1 MAKKVNSENTEEVTV
16 EKEGFAEAVDKA
28 TDKIDNAA
36 VKIESFFTKIG
47 NWFKNNWKWLIAT
60 TATLVI
66 GFVLGGIV
74 F

>member
-1 MAKKVNSENTEEVTV
+1 MSKKNENVKEVTV

-36 VKIESFFTKIG
+36 VKIESFCTKTG
-47 NWFKNNWKWLIAT
+47 NWFKNSWKWLIAT
-60 TATLVI
+60 AVSFGI
-66 GFVLGGIV
+66 GFIVGGII